1 MLRMPTRCVT
11 DCGQRPVPE
20 EDVGV
25 LWSLDVGVF
34 WWMDSH
40 HIRMW
45 SCICRYVQ
53 FCFAYIVMG
62 LQKEGFSFAKLD
74 LKFLEA
80 TCQASAACQQTP

>member
-11 DCGQRPVPE
+11 DCGQRPIPE

-34 WWMDSH
+34 CGWIVITSGCCH
-40 HIRMW
+40 A
-45 SCICRYVQ
+45 VQ
-53 FCFAYIVMG
+53 FCLAYIVMR